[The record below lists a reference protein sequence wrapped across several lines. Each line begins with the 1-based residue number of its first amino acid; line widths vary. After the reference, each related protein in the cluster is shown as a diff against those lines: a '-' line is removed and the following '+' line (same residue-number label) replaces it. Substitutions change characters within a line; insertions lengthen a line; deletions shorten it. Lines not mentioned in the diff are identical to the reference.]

1 MNHHARL
8 FSRIELICL
17 PKERLMRILVV
28 EDERHLAI
36 VLRRVL
42 TEEHYQVDLA
52 YDGPSGYELAAQNAY
67 DLVILDLMLP
77 GIDGLEICRRLREA
91 QVSVPILMLTAR
103 GAVEDRVAG
112 LRVGGDDYVI
122 KPFAMEELLARIQAL
137 LRRASTLEAA
147 THLQVGD
154 LFLDL
159 LRHEASRSGEVIELT
174 AKEFGLL
181 EYLMRHPGHVLT
193 RGQILDHVWFDDI
206 DRNSNIVDIYIHYL
220 RDKVDRGFER
230 PLIKTIRGVGY
241 KLEA

>member
-1 MNHHARL
+1 
-8 FSRIELICL
+8 
-17 PKERLMRILVV
+17 MRILVV
-28 EDERHLAI
+28 EDERHLAT
-36 VLRRVL
+36 VLRRVF

-52 YDGPSGYELAAQNAY
+52 YDGPSGYELAAKNAY
-67 DLVILDLMLP
+67 DLVVLDLMLP
-77 GIDGLEICRRLREA
+77 GMDGLEICRQLRA
-91 QVSVPILMLTAR
+91 DQIFVPILMLTAR

-112 LRVGGDDYVI
+112 LRSGGDDYVI
-122 KPFAMEELLARIQAL
+122 KPFAMEELLARVQAL
-137 LRRASTLEAA
+137 LRRASVLESA
-147 THLQVGD
+147 TQLQVGD

-159 LRHEASRSGEVIELT
+159 LRHEATRNGEVIELT

-193 RGQILDHVWFDDI
+193 RMQILDHVWFDDI

-230 PLIKTIRGVGY
+230 PVIKTIRGVGY